1 MRGALLLPVLGLG
14 GCFRTEGFECTFR
27 DEAVA
32 DNATATNGMSGD
44 DVRAAMISTTTFDA
58 AAVEERPEDN
68 PTLALDQARSLGLS
82 GRVIKEREKMA

>member
-32 DNATATNGMSGD
+32 EFHLQLWVASWSADGD
-44 DVRAAMISTTTFDA
+44 LEWLV
-58 AAVEERPEDN
+58 
-68 PTLALDQARSLGLS
+68 LDQARSLGLS